1 MLGGSSLERKVCLLY
16 PRCCHFKKNSA
27 SKVTICQLSYVVTS
41 KLLATHFY
49 FLSLKYGVRMRKKN
63 TQESE
68 DEWWARLDKRI
79 EG

>member
-1 MLGGSSLERKVCLLY
+1 MTNNIIVDVVNYLMLL
-16 PRCCHFKKNSA
+16 A
-27 SKVTICQLSYVVTS
+27 TS
-41 KLLATHFY
+41 KLLATHLKFFIFY
-49 FLSLKYGVRMRKKN
+49 FYFHSLKYGVRMRKKN